1 MIKRAIDQLR
11 SWAKRLKSEV
21 YTLYMAMRDARTPV
35 MVRYFALFVIGYA
48 LSPID
53 LIPDFIPVLGL
64 LDDLILL
71 PLGIALLRRM
81 IPDVVMASARQQA
94 DRIMRSGLPA
104 SQNAA
109 MLIMA
114 IWALVLSAGIWWI
127 ANRIVSPPEP
137 VYDQTPP
144 ASSVSAPETPTPKA
158 KKRDRSRDRQ

>member
-1 MIKRAIDQLR
+1 M
-11 SWAKRLKSEV
+11 
-21 YTLYMAMRDARTPV
+21 LYIAMRDLRTPA

-53 LIPDFIPVLGL
+53 LMPDFIPVLGL

-81 IPDVVMASARQQA
+81 IPDVVMVSARQQA
-94 DRIMRSGLPA
+94 HRLIRSGLPA

-109 MLIMA
+109 MLILA

-127 ANRIVSPPEP
+127 ANRIMSPPEP
-137 VYDQTPP
+137 VYEQTAP
-144 ASSVSAPETPTPKA
+144 ASSVNAPGMPTTQG